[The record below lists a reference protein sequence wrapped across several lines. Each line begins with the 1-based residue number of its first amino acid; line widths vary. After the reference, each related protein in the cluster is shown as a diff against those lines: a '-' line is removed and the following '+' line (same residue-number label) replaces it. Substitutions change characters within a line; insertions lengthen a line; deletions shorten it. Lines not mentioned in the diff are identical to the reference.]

1 MKKWEIDDRVFGS
14 WVNNVIHLLAQIFIV
29 YLPIRNCAGEI
40 VWKKTDSVLGLTVYN
55 HQIAYRIEAK

>member
-1 MKKWEIDDRVFGS
+1 MFGP

-40 VWKKTDSVLGLTVYN
+40 VWKKTDTVLGLLGLQFIIT
-55 HQIAYRIEAK
+55 R

>member
-1 MKKWEIDDRVFGS
+1 MVHLEKVGGRVFGP

-40 VWKKTDSVLGLTVYN
+40 VWKKTDTVLGLLGLQFIIT
-55 HQIAYRIEAK
+55 R